1 MLTLS
6 LLRHGKSSWSNARL
20 KDIERPLSERG
31 EKAVPRMGA
40 FMARHGLA
48 PDLILCSPAVRARQT
63 LDLVLPHLKAAP
75 AVVYE
80 DALYLASPRSMLKR
94 IHKVAAKVRHTLIV
108 GHNPGLQALA
118 QDLAGAGTPEDLE
131 ALAEKFS
138 TAGLA
143 VIVFGARSWTKV
155 ERGGGRLELFMAPKR
170 LP

>member
-48 PDLILCSPAVRARQT
+48 PDLILCSPAV
-63 LDLVLPHLKAAP
+63 
-75 AVVYE
+75 VYE

-94 IHKVAAKVRHTLIV
+94 IHKVAAKVRHTMIV
-108 GHNPGLQALA
+108 GHNPGLHALA
-118 QDLAGAGTPEDLE
+118 QDLAGAGAPEDLE

-155 ERGGGRLELFMAPKR
+155 EPGGGRLELFMAPKR